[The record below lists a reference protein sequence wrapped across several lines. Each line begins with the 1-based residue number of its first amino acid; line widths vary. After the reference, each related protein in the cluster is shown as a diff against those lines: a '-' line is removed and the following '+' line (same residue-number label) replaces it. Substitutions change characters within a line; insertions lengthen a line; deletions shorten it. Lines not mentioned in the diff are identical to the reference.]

1 MFRLNKYLTV
11 RDVVLAVMLLRNPT
25 YAPGSTQESVLS
37 EVENVLNNET
47 RNVRILRKQN
57 NDRMTTR
64 NKLKPPHRLYE
75 QTPIE
80 ARNDVGHIPPLGK
93 ITLQNFKTSAML
105 SKYYLAP
112 LLAHFSKH
120 KALTLVDYGTATTSD
135 IAFLWVLLIAFTTNE
150 KWSDKRY
157 SEAKAF
163 INAVCKPQNIVEWVH
178 GHAEL
183 LKAVVTMVPAPA
195 RAASPDSS
203 ADGSSSSSEEA
214 DSDGSSSS
222 NSSSE
227 DEAPAAAAA
236 PPIKR
241 VRRQGTA

>member
-1 MFRLNKYLTV
+1 MFRLNKYLSV
-11 RDVVLAVMLLRNPT
+11 RDVVLAVIILRNPT

-64 NKLKPPHRLYE
+64 NKL
-75 QTPIE
+75 I
-80 ARNDVGHIPPLGK
+80 
-93 ITLQNFKTSAML
+93 
-105 SKYYLAP
+105 
-112 LLAHFSKH
+112 
-120 KALTLVDYGTATTSD
+120 
-135 IAFLWVLLIAFTTNE
+135 
-150 KWSDKRY
+150 
-157 SEAKAF
+157 
-163 INAVCKPQNIVEWVH
+163 H

-236 PPIKR
+236 APPIKR

>member
-11 RDVVLAVMLLRNPT
+11 RDVVLAVIILRNPT
-25 YAPGSTQESVLS
+25 YAPGSTQETVLS
-37 EVENVLNNET
+37 EVENVLTNEA
-47 RNVRILRKQN
+47 RNVRVLRKQN
-57 NDRMTTR
+57 NDRTTMR
-64 NKLKPPHRLYE
+64 NKMRTPYRLYE

-120 KALTLVDYGTATTSD
+120 KALTLVNYGTVTTSD
-135 IAFLWVLLIAFTTNE
+135 IAFLWVLLIAFTTGE
-150 KWSDKRY
+150 KWSEKRY
-157 SEAKAF
+157 SEAKEF
-163 INAVCKPQNIVEWVH
+163 INAVCKPQNIVDWVH

-183 LKAVVTMVPAPA
+183 LKTVVNMVPAPA

-203 ADGSSSSSEEA
+203 ADGSSSESEEG
-214 DSDGSSSS
+214 DSSGSSSS
-222 NSSSE
+222 SSSSE
-227 DEAPAAAAA
+227 NEAAAAA
-236 PPIKR
+236 PPLKMA
-241 VRRQGTA
+241 RREAIV